1 MLQAKDTEWGREH
14 AMGNWD
20 PDQYL
25 KFKKERT
32 QPSLDLTARLVA
44 YRTESGEAFSPDTVL
59 DLGCGPGNSTRV
71 VADAFPDAR
80 VLGVDSSPDMV
91 EEAIVSSE
99 SFEGR
104 VAYKLFDATEDPL
117 PLACELGSEE
127 GFDLVFSNACIQ
139 WVPDNQALIRR
150 LMASLAPG
158 GLLAVQVPVNAQE
171 PIYQCIYRV
180 VDSPQWAPHFKKR
193 RFFTTL
199 KVTEY
204 FDTLADCAGDFTMW
218 QTSYLHRMPSVD
230 AVVEWFR
237 GTGLRPFLE
246 QLDPGLRPGF
256 ISDVRAEMAKVALPR
271 PNGEVLLPFPRLF
284 FIAEK

>member
-1 MLQAKDTEWGREH
+1 
-14 AMGNWD
+14 MGNWD

-32 QPSLDLTARLVA
+32 QPSLDLTARLLA
-44 YRTESGEAFSPDTVL
+44 YRTKTGETFSPKTVL

-71 VADAFPDAR
+71 VAEAFPNAR
-80 VLGVDSSPDMV
+80 ILGVDSSQDMV
-91 EEAIVSSE
+91 EEAVASSE
-99 SFEGR
+99 AFENR
-104 VAYKLFDATEDPL
+104 VTYKLFDAREDPIS
-117 PLACELGSEE
+117 LARELGSED
-127 GFDLVFSNACIQ
+127 GFDLIFSNACIQ

-150 LMASLAPG
+150 LMAALASG

-180 VDSPQWAPHFKKR
+180 VDSSRWASHIKKH

-199 KVTEY
+199 KPTEY
-204 FDTLADCAGDFTMW
+204 FDTLADCSSDFTMW

-230 AVVEWFR
+230 AIVEWFR
-237 GTGLRPFLE
+237 GSGLRPFLE
-246 QLDPGLRPGF
+246 QLEPDLRPEF
-256 ISDVRAEMAKVALPR
+256 LSDVRAEMLKVALPR